1 MPLSGVGIVIATQL
15 SMTMTA
21 QPTRAPRPA
30 QSSGIVRWLFLKG
43 TRLLVCEIRSD
54 CRRVHDVCVVP
65 QWNVASSVVERYG
78 RAADAFRRHAEIASS
93 LRDAG
98 WMIVRDGTPA
108 RVGATA

>member
-1 MPLSGVGIVIATQL
+1 
-15 SMTMTA
+15 MTRTA
-21 QPTRAPRPA
+21 QPTHSPRPA

-43 TRLLVCEIRSD
+43 TKLVVCEIRSD

-78 RAADAFRRHAEIASS
+78 RAADAFQRHAEIASS

-98 WMIVRDGTPA
+98 WMIVRDGAPG
-108 RVGATA
+108 RVGAAA